1 MPQAGFCVHKCVQV
15 AVYAP
20 QAALGGRGLLQRRWP
35 IFTPAEQRH
44 AFGKSGCFTPNV
56 KSVMCLEPSSLPEVT
71 RVQSKSPSYEYP
83 SPSETTRGRRGLADG
98 AAVYG
103 EGEGLGEGGA
113 VGMRH

>member
-1 MPQAGFCVHKCVQV
+1 M
-15 AVYAP
+15 YAP
-20 QAALGGRGLLQRRWP
+20 QGALGGRGLWQSVVDFHPLQEQRRV
-35 IFTPAEQRH
+35 
-44 AFGKSGCFTPNV
+44 FGKSGCFTPNV
-56 KSVMCLEPSSLPEVT
+56 KYVICLEPSSLPEVT

-83 SPSETTRGRRGLADG
+83 SPSETTRRRRGLADG